1 MSFVDG
7 LAWEKEERQWAE
19 QREKAALAAVIV
31 TYIEETSPP
40 PHVVQA
46 LNKLFELTDTTP
58 EKK

>member
-31 TYIEETSPP
+31 TYIEGTSPP